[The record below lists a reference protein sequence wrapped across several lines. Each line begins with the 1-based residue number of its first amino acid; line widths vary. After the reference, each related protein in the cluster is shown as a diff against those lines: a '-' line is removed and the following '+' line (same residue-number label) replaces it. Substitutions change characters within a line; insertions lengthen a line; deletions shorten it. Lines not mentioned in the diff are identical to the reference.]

1 MKEHVIEIQDVESS
15 DAVDGAQ
22 LESLFDQVWRCEA
35 EWRLD
40 DRILL
45 AARISGAVASRAN

>member
-1 MKEHVIEIQDVESS
+1 MIEIQDVESS